1 MVNNCITLSMM
12 FFLILWNFIFYEV
25 IFFAG
30 PIVVFFLLFV
40 LIVFRKLL
48 LSGKFIGNCKK
59 LLLGSVEFLEV

>member
-40 LIVFRKLL
+40 FDCFQKTVAFWQIYWQL
-48 LSGKFIGNCKK
+48 
-59 LLLGSVEFLEV
+59 